1 MVVETIFYFCIIAF
15 LITFSSLIVSFF
27 YITFLSIIQFSELD
41 DLKINEGKVLEVSEN
56 IVYYFYIELILS
68 LLFILFSYLIYF
80 KIALII
86 SVSITIYNIFTFL
99 KESYKFDFIIGDVLD
114 NKKIYD
120 KESFK
125 YKIKFAIYV
134 ILFILSFIKI
144 LLNILH
150 FLFEAL
156 FHDLDNY

>member
-1 MVVETIFYFCIIAF
+1 M
-15 LITFSSLIVSFF
+15 
-27 YITFLSIIQFSELD
+27 
-41 DLKINEGKVLEVSEN
+41 
-56 IVYYFYIELILS
+56 S

>member
-15 LITFSSLIVSFF
+15 LITFSSLIVRFF
-27 YITFLSIIQFSELD
+27 YITFSSIIQFSELD
-41 DLKINEGKVLEVSEN
+41 ELKINEGIEVSEN
-56 IVYYFYIELILS
+56 IIYYFYIELILS

-99 KESYKFDFIIGDVLD
+99 KGSYKLDFRIGEVLH

-134 ILFILSFIKI
+134 ILFVLSFIKI
-144 LLNILH
+144 LLNILQ
-150 FLFEAL
+150 FVFDAL